1 MSDVSGVV
9 LARTGGTYRISTD
22 AGEIEAVLRGKVKRP
37 DDDKIV
43 AGDVVRLELHDSGP
57 ATIQGRG
64 PRRGVLARREVGAT
78 RAQPIAANVDQ
89 VVAVVSARDPVPNP
103 RMLDRLLVI
112 AEANSLPPVVIVN
125 KADLDEGVTSRLQQR
140 YAPAGYQVLATS
152 AKTGAGLVALRDL
165 LRGRESVLTGPSGV
179 GKSTL
184 LNALQEGLN
193 LRTGEI
199 SAYWGTGKHTTTAA
213 VLLPLAVGGYV
224 VDTPG
229 LREVG
234 AWGIDP
240 DQLGPCFPEFRPYL
254 DGCRFDNCRHLAEP
268 GCAVRGAA
276 AGGAFDPDRL
286 ESYSAILEEVS
297 VPSWSSGRR
306 RGR

>member
-1 MSDVSGVV
+1 VTTAHGVV
-9 LARTGGTYRISTD
+9 LARTGATYRVRVD
-22 AGEIEAVLRGKVKRP
+22 EGEVEAVLRGKVKRP

-43 AGDVVRLELHDSGP
+43 AGDAVELELHAQGP
-57 ATIQGRG
+57 ATIQNRA
-64 PRRGVLARREVGAT
+64 PRRTVLVRREVGAS
-78 RAQPIAANVDQ
+78 RPQPLAANVDQ
-89 VVAVVSARDPVPNP
+89 VVVVVAVRDPAPNP
-103 RMLDRLLVI
+103 RLLDRLLVI

-125 KADLDEGVTSRLQQR
+125 KADLDGETVTRLERR

-152 AKTGAGLVALRDL
+152 AKTGVGLPALRDL
-165 LRGRESVLTGPSGV
+165 LRVRVSVLTGPSGV

-184 LNALQEGLN
+184 LNALQAGLN

-199 SAYWGTGKHTTTAA
+199 SAYWGTGRHTTTAA
-213 VLLPLAVGGYV
+213 VLLPLAIGGYV

-234 AWGIDP
+234 TWGIDP
-240 DQLGPCFPEFRPYL
+240 ERLAPCFPEFRRYL

-268 GCAVRGAA
+268 GCAVRAAAA
-276 AGGAFDPDRL
+276 AGEFDPDRL
-286 ESYSAILEEVS
+286 ESYSRIFEEVN
-297 VPSWSSGRR
+297 VPSWSTGRR